1 MLYFS
6 DGQSAD
12 NATQIDSYAIS
23 CIQSYIDWKR
33 SPMAAMKDSSEA
45 RTFYNE
51 RRILRARLDDMTI
64 VDIKNTLHNNYKAT
78 IKN

>member
-1 MLYFS
+1 
-6 DGQSAD
+6 
-12 NATQIDSYAIS
+12 
-23 CIQSYIDWKR
+23 
-33 SPMAAMKDSSEA
+33 MAAMKDSSEA